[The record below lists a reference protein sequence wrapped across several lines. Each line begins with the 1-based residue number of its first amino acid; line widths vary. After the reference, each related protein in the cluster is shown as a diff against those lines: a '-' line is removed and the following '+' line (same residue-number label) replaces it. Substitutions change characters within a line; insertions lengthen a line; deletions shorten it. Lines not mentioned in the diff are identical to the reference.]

1 MKISITIE
9 TQMNYKYKVLA
20 IDGWTLGANNFERLC
35 EPLSKLNIEIL
46 LIHLGSYGDEVRTS
60 KSEKIG
66 KLNVRDI
73 SYYNGLN
80 YEKILKLESPDL
92 VIFLSTETFLHR
104 AFIRYCN
111 KLKIPT
117 LYHFHG
123 ILSIIYMEYTKKGVN
138 INKHYNISIIAH
150 LFFILKRIPKAI
162 QYTLLIYF
170 KSLIKTQATL
180 NDYLILFKDILYGFL
195 GKKNQKSSFDSIT
208 TYCAVFIPQ
217 DVNYAEKKCGIKKE
231 NILVIGNPDF
241 VKFGLEDTM
250 LGVRLG
256 NNNTLNEVIYIETAL
271 FINGL
276 HFKTIDDYIN
286 YLLIF
291 KIKLN
296 ELGYKLIIKPHPSTV
311 HEKHHLIM
319 QNMGLLLCDNSN
331 FISNLLNCKACIC
344 EPSSLFLIPAMIG
357 ANIFLPKFGE
367 LQSQLYSD
375 LVLSYPRSFLL
386 TDINDLSTILDVQYD
401 NKNIIESKIWIQS
414 NSGPKPLSNLG
425 ERVSNFIFEIIT
437 CKFK

>member
-1 MKISITIE
+1 MI
-9 TQMNYKYKVLA
+9 NYKYKVLA
-20 IDGWTLGANNFERLC
+20 IDGWTLGSNNFERLC
-35 EPLSKLNIEIL
+35 EPLSMFNIEIL
-46 LIHLGSYGDEVRTS
+46 LIHLGSYGDEVRAL

-138 INKHYNISIIAH
+138 INKHYNISNVAH
-150 LFFILKRIPKAI
+150 LFFIFKRIPKAI
-162 QYTLLIYF
+162 RYTLFIYLY
-170 KSLIKTQATL
+170 S
-180 NDYLILFKDILYGFL
+180 LFKTKASFNEYLYFLKDIVYGFL
-195 GKKNQKSSFDSIT
+195 GKKSMNASLDSIT
-208 TYCAVFIPQ
+208 TFGAVFIPE

-241 VKFGLEDTM
+241 LKLGLKDTM
-250 LGVRLG
+250 LGANLE
-256 NNNTLNEVIYIETAL
+256 NSNTLNEVIYIETAF

-276 HFKTIDDYIN
+276 HFKSIDDYIN
-286 YLLIF
+286 YLFVL

-296 ELGYKLIIKPHPSTV
+296 ELGFKLIIKPHPATV
-311 HEKHHLIM
+311 YEKHHLIF
-319 QNMGLLLCDNSN
+319 QSKGLLLCDNDD
-331 FISNLLNCKACIC
+331 FISNLLHCKACIC

-357 ANIFLPKFGE
+357 TKIILPQFGQ
-367 LQSQLYSD
+367 LKNQLYSH
-375 LVLSYPRSFLL
+375 LVLGYPRSFLM
-386 TDINDLSTILDVQYD
+386 TDLNDLSRILDFQF
-401 NKNIIESKIWIQS
+401 NNNNIIESKIWIES

-425 ERVSNFIFEIIT
+425 ERVSDFIFKIISR
-437 CKFK
+437 

>member
-1 MKISITIE
+1 
-9 TQMNYKYKVLA
+9 MNLKYKVLA
-20 IDGWTLGANNFERLC
+20 IDGWTLGASNFESLC

-138 INKHYNISIIAH
+138 INKHYNISIFAH

-162 QYTLLIYF
+162 QYTVFIYITSLF
-170 KSLIKTQATL
+170 KTNASL
-180 NDYLILFKDILYGFL
+180 NEYLIFLKDIFYGFL
-195 GKKNQKSSFDSIT
+195 GKKNLKSSFDSIT
-208 TYCAVFIPQ
+208 TYGAVFIPQ

-241 VKFGLEDTM
+241 VKLGLEDTM
-250 LGVRLG
+250 LGARLE
-256 NNNTLNEVIYIETAL
+256 NSNTLNEVIYIDTAF
-271 FINGL
+271 FISGL

-286 YLLIF
+286 YLLIL

-296 ELGYKLIIKPHPSTV
+296 ELGYKLIIKPHPATV
-311 HEKHHLIM
+311 NEKHHLIM
-319 QNMGLLLCDNSN
+319 QNKGLLLCDNNN
-331 FISNLLNCKACIC
+331 FISNLLNCQACIC

-357 ANIFLPKFGE
+357 TKILLPQFGK
-367 LQSQLYSD
+367 LQNQLYSD

-386 TDINDLSTILDVQYD
+386 SDLNDLSTILDDQFD
-401 NKNIIESKIWIQS
+401 NKNIIESRIWIES

-425 ERVSNFIFEIIT
+425 ERVSNFIFKIIT
-437 CKFK
+437 K

>member
-1 MKISITIE
+1 
-9 TQMNYKYKVLA
+9 MNYKYKVLA
-20 IDGWTLGANNFERLC
+20 IDGWTLGVSNFERLC

-138 INKHYNISIIAH
+138 INKHYNISIFAH

-162 QYTLLIYF
+162 QYTVFIYITSLF
-170 KSLIKTQATL
+170 KTKASL
-180 NDYLILFKDILYGFL
+180 NEYLIFLKDILYGFL
-195 GKKNQKSSFDSIT
+195 GKKNLKSSFDSIT
-208 TYCAVFIPQ
+208 TYGAVFIPQ

-241 VKFGLEDTM
+241 VKLGLEDTM
-250 LGVRLG
+250 LGARLE
-256 NNNTLNEVIYIETAL
+256 NSNTLNEVIYIDTAF

-276 HFKTIDDYIN
+276 NFKTIDDYIN
-286 YLLIF
+286 YLLIL

-296 ELGYKLIIKPHPSTV
+296 ELGYKLIIKPHPATV
-311 HEKHHLIM
+311 NEKHHLIM
-319 QNMGLLLCDNSN
+319 QNKGLFLCDNNN
-331 FISNLLNCKACIC
+331 FISNLLNCQACFC

-357 ANIFLPKFGE
+357 TKIILPQLGQ
-367 LQSQLYSD
+367 LQNQLYSD

-386 TDINDLSTILDVQYD
+386 CDLNDLSTILDAQFD
-401 NKNIIESKIWIQS
+401 NKNIIESKIWIES

-425 ERVSNFIFEIIT
+425 ERVSNFIFKIIT
-437 CKFK
+437 K